1 MFGCNS
7 KDVLT
12 SDGLVYRTYSA
23 TSPASNVVVVGLGGY
38 QEDNDGFKEGW
49 TRKQWPGVAMDR
61 YNNAG
66 KTTAQATG
74 SGWRHVGVDRPG
86 LGTRETRHTRIN
98 EGHCNLQL

>member
-49 TRKQWPGVAMDR
+49 TRKQWPGVA
-61 YNNAG
+61 
-66 KTTAQATG
+66 TTRAKPQHRPPAPVGGTSGLTG
-74 SGWRHVGVDRPG
+74 RGR
-86 LGTRETRHTRIN
+86 
-98 EGHCNLQL
+98 